1 MNPISVLLKNEIEGN
16 NKRMSSDNNIWLK
29 RIKKTL
35 KYIASILLVY
45 VILCLITPYSKFLR
59 NRSINN
65 QISYL
70 SKILDRGYDDELQ
83 RRFPEGKLFSN
94 AILALSTIEY
104 CEKNSK
110 QNEKYAKIVDD
121 CIKRIQSDRS
131 VRVFNKDMIPKYGMF
146 FNAWSNHVYSCYK
159 NSRLI

>member
-70 SKILDRGYDDELQ
+70 SKILDRGYDNELQ

-121 CIKRIQSDRS
+121 CIKRIQSDR
-131 VRVFNKDMIPKYGMF
+131 
-146 FNAWSNHVYSCYK
+146 
-159 NSRLI
+159 